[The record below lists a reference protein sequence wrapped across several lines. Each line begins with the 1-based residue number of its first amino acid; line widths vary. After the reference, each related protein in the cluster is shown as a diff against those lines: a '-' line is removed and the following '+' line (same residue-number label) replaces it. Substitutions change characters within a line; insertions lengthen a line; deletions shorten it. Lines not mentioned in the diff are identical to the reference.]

1 MLRTTARCVSGL
13 LKYLSNITETTSET
27 VKVRGT
33 RFVRVQL
40 QAEKLKTGLKKDQG
54 NAQPFFWYVSKQ
66 LWAISSARDY
76 LQSSSKRQQ
85 HVAQHLNEFRQTEK
99 PA

>member
-1 MLRTTARCVSGL
+1 VSGL

-40 QAEKLKTGLKKDQG
+40 QAEKLKTGLKKGNQG
-54 NAQPFFWYVSKQ
+54 NAKPFFWYASKQ
-66 LWAISSARDY
+66 LWAITSARDY

-85 HVAQHLNEFRQTEK
+85 YVAQHLNEIR
-99 PA
+99 